1 MTMPLPSFSWAWAT
15 PPAPSGDDEMALE
28 PEDVAEPVDGGEG
41 GAVPHAGDDAGF
53 QVCLVH
59 RGLLKSVGIE
69 RLAHSWV
76 SLRRNDGE
84 WGPSAG

>member
-1 MTMPLPSFSWAWAT
+1 MGDAAC
-15 PPAPSGDDEMALE
+15 AVRDDEMALE